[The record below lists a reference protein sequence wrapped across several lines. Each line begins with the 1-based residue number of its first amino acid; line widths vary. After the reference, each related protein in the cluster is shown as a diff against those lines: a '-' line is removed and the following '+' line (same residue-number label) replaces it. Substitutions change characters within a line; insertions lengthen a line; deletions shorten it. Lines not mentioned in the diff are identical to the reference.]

1 MFHITY
7 SLISTVQAF
16 LFMLQQNFTEK
27 AYKLFIAASPNDS
40 MAPGFKE

>member
-7 SLISTVQAF
+7 SLISAVQAF
-16 LFMLQQNFTEK
+16 LFILQQNFTGE
-27 AYKLFIAASPNDS
+27 AYTIFIAASPNDS